1 MTTSQFA
8 LRIAVAL
15 ALGTLVGLERQWRQR
30 MAGLRTNALVAT
42 GAALFVSI
50 SDVVPSNGNP
60 TQIAAY
66 IVSGVGFLAGA
77 VIFKENL
84 SVRGLNTAATL
95 WGTAAVGTLAG
106 IGAFPQAAIG
116 AAAVLAAN
124 VLLRPIVQRINRRS
138 FEGTEVARSYEIRVV
153 CRAADENT
161 VRAAMSQALRGDTLR
176 LSSISSQDLE
186 GSERMEVE
194 AVVSAGGTA
203 EPQLER
209 VIAKL
214 SRNSS
219 VSAASWKV
227 IRADEESPVLGD
239 VEA

>member
-1 MTTSQFA
+1 M
-8 LRIAVAL
+8 
-15 ALGTLVGLERQWRQR
+15 
-30 MAGLRTNALVAT
+30 
-42 GAALFVSI
+42 
-50 SDVVPSNGNP
+50 
-60 TQIAAY
+60 
-66 IVSGVGFLAGA
+66 
-77 VIFKENL
+77 
-84 SVRGLNTAATL
+84 
-95 WGTAAVGTLAG
+95 
-106 IGAFPQAAIG
+106 
-116 AAAVLAAN
+116 
-124 VLLRPIVQRINRRS
+124 
-138 FEGTEVARSYEIRVV
+138 ARSYEIRVV

-161 VRAAMSQALRGDTLR
+161 VRAAMLQALRGDTLR

-203 EPQLER
+203 EHQLER

-214 SRNSS
+214 SRNPS